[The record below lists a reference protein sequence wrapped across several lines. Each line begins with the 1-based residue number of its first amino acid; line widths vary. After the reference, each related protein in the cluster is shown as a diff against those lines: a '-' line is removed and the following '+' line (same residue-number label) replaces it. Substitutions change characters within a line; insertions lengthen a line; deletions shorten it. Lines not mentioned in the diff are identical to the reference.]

1 MEKSF
6 LFVVALGV
14 AIGFLIPAGHRVA
27 PAAPTGPAAGPKVV
41 SSAPEDA
48 PPVMT
53 PVETK
58 LERVPNGH
66 FYADG
71 NVNGQPVRLVVD
83 TGASTVALTVAD
95 AQRIGVPFSTSEFTV
110 IGSGASGPVRGQDV
124 MLDRV
129 EVGGKEVRGVR
140 AAVVEG
146 LDVSLLGQTYLS
158 RITSVQMSGDTM
170 TLH

>member
-6 LFVVALGV
+6 LFVIALGA
-14 AIGFLIPAGHRVA
+14 AIGLMLPASHRAA
-27 PAAPTGPAAGPKVV
+27 PATPSPAFAKTVTVAASDDPGPPMA
-41 SSAPEDA
+41 
-48 PPVMT
+48 
-53 PVETK
+53 VETK
-58 LERVPNGH
+58 LERAPNGH

-83 TGASTVALTVAD
+83 TGASTVALTMAD
-95 AQRIGVPFSTSEFTV
+95 AQRIGVPFSPNEFTV
-110 IGSGASGPVRGQDV
+110 IGTGASGPVRGESV
-124 MLDRV
+124 TLDRV

-146 LDVSLLGQTYLS
+146 LDVSLLGQTYLG
-158 RITSVQMSGDTM
+158 RISSVQMSGDTM

>member
-6 LFVVALGV
+6 LFVIALGA
-14 AIGFLIPAGHRVA
+14 AIGFLIPAGHRA
-27 PAAPTGPAAGPKVV
+27 GPAAAGPKMV
-41 SSAPEDA
+41 SSAPGDA
-48 PPVMT
+48 SASMA

-58 LERVPNGH
+58 LERMPNGH
-66 FYADG
+66 FYAEG

-83 TGASTVALTVAD
+83 TGASTVALTIAD
-95 AQRIGVPFSTSEFTV
+95 AQRIGVPFSTGAFTV

-158 RITSVQMSGDTM
+158 RITSVQMSGDSM
-170 TLH
+170 TLR